1 MEAVQYHDRID
12 SCSIPGNF
20 DLLSQSCSSVH
31 SSSCSPNVSALRGV
45 VNQHA
50 RPCSRVANFPP
61 QPTLSRVKDGRDE
74 ILCATCPCS
83 IDCCK
88 QPLKVILGFVDV
100 THHKHLYETRMSQNF
115 LCRPPMLLEAC
126 LNLICLS
133 VEPFSCWLK
142 CGFDSLRLEIKNI
155 PCFPREKQDIAGS
168 SRPAL
173 KYVSYHLN
181 NKWFLS

>member
-1 MEAVQYHDRID
+1 MEAVQYHDIID
-12 SCSIPGNF
+12 SCCLAISTSCHSLAPVCTRAHVLPTSQLYVASSINTLG
-20 DLLSQSCSSVH
+20 L
-31 SSSCSPNVSALRGV
+31 A
-45 VNQHA
+45 HA

-61 QPTLSRVKDGRDE
+61 QPTLSRVKDGRNE

-155 PCFPREKQDIAGS
+155 PCFPRE
-168 SRPAL
+168 
-173 KYVSYHLN
+173 
-181 NKWFLS
+181 NKTLLVHHVQPGNICLTT